1 MRRKL
6 VFYSFFILLFFLLQT
21 TLLHYARVRGIIPN
35 LLLVLTIVTALVRNS
50 AEGGAV
56 GFFSGL
62 CIDMQFGSVLGFY
75 ALLGMYAGVAAGSVS
90 KRIYRE
96 NVLVAVPFTFIYS
109 IAYESVVFI
118 INNIMSGDISFAF
131 AFTKVILPEAV
142 YNSAVSVLL
151 FPLLAAAGKW
161 FDTARTARNY

>member
-1 MRRKL
+1 MLLPVQL
-6 VFYSFFILLFFLLQT
+6 VKDIQ
-21 TLLHYARVRGIIPN
+21 
-35 LLLVLTIVTALVRNS
+35 
-50 AEGGAV
+50 
-56 GFFSGL
+56 
-62 CIDMQFGSVLGFY
+62 
-75 ALLGMYAGVAAGSVS
+75 
-90 KRIYRE
+90 E